1 MIAYTHCYS
10 GLGRLANRRAVLSLG
25 GISLLHREM
34 KLSLRVM
41 YVQPGVNT
49 NHVAKQ
55 VWPVMGISKPKV
67 TMSHLV

>member
-10 GLGRLANRRAVLSLG
+10 GLGRFANRRAVLSLG
-25 GISLLHREM
+25 GISLLYREM

-49 NHVAKQ
+49 NHVTKQ

-67 TMSHLV
+67 TMSHLF